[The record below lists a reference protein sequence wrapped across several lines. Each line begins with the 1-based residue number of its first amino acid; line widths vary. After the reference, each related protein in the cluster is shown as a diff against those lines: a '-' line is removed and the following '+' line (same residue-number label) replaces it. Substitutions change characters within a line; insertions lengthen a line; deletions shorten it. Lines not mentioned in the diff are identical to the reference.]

1 MNINNQIGIEKTLRD
16 EMVYNYIFKHGLL
29 ECIKNNNVLNWGI
42 IDEKTK
48 RQNKEYL
55 KNGAGI
61 LESEYKTTIGNITI
75 YTDIKKVIFWFL
87 KRTKQKKTAHLV
99 AQTSGKCKAHTNTK
113 K

>member
-1 MNINNQIGIEKTLRD
+1 MKWFIIMFSSMD
-16 EMVYNYIFKHGLL
+16 FL

-48 RQNKEYL
+48 WQNKEYL

-75 YTDIKKVIFWFL
+75 YTDIKKGDILVFKTDKAKKDRSSGSTD
-87 KRTKQKKTAHLV
+87 KRQMQSTH
-99 AQTSGKCKAHTNTK
+99 
-113 K
+113 